1 MPRPRGNLFFFLKST
16 QPFPRAAH
24 LDRAHFYPRP
34 SWRDPLCVLLQALQ
48 VHQLGV
54 PAVLA
59 HQLRVRALLDDPAL
73 VEDVDDVGA
82 LDGAEAVGDG
92 NGGAALGRLVQ
103 GGLDDVLGLGVEGRR
118 GLVQEQDLGVA
129 DQGAGDG
136 DALLLAAREQR
147 ALAAHDRVEA
157 VGQRHDELVDVGLLA
172 RVLDG
177 LVADLVRRAQQNVL
191 LDAALV
197 QRGLLRHEG
206 NVGPVVV
213 DIQRADFLAV
223 NVDAAD
229 KRIVESFQEGDGGRL
244 AAARRADE
252 GHVLTRADSQVQA
265 AQHGLLGPG
274 RVAEVDVTEF
284 DCAIDGLEA
293 LSVF

>member
-1 MPRPRGNLFFFLKST
+1 M
-16 QPFPRAAH
+16 
-24 LDRAHFYPRP
+24 
-34 SWRDPLCVLLQALQ
+34 LLQTLQ

-59 HQLRVRALLDDPAL
+59 HQLRVRALLDDAAL

-82 LDGAEAVGDG
+82 LDSAEAVGDG

-172 RVLDG
+172 RVLNG

-197 QRGLLRHEG
+197 ERGLLRHEG

-213 DIQRADFLAV
+213 DI
-223 NVDAAD
+223 
-229 KRIVESFQEGDGGRL
+229 
-244 AAARRADE
+244 
-252 GHVLTRADSQVQA
+252 
-265 AQHGLLGPG
+265 
-274 RVAEVDVTEF
+274 
-284 DCAIDGLEA
+284 
-293 LSVF
+293 